1 MLKKDYKVAIL
12 CLVLEVSRQS
22 YYNYVSGR
30 SYNSHKKYNRPRHE
44 VRLEFIKNR
53 KRYGARRIAAALY
66 NDKAIKLSRQTVGKI
81 MREEGLKAIQ
91 PRSFVPRTTN
101 SKHGKRVCENLL
113 LGQPKPTQPNQVWV
127 SDITYMPLKDGK
139 WAYLS
144 AWQDLYTKKIVGW
157 QLEDNMRE
165 EMVREPLLKALL
177 KRNKKNAPLIIHSDR
192 GGQYLS
198 DNMKELVKTFTL
210 KQSMS
215 RADDPYDNATAESL
229 WSRLKAELDMPKK
242 GYENIEILRSILFE
256 YIEGYYN
263 RVRIHS
269 SLGYKTPVEFEENYY
284 KNAS

>member
-1 MLKKDYKVAIL
+1 MLKKDYKIAIL
-12 CLVLEVSRQS
+12 CLVFEVSRQS
-22 YYNYVSGR
+22 YYNYAAGR

-44 VRLEFIKNR
+44 IRLEFIKNM
-53 KRYGARRIAAALY
+53 KRYGARRIAAALA
-66 NDKAIKLSRQTVGKI
+66 NGKAIKLSRKTVGKL
-81 MREEGLKAIQ
+81 MKEEGLKAIQ
-91 PRSFVPRTTN
+91 PRSFVPRTTD

-113 LGQPKPTQPNQVWV
+113 LNQPKPTQPNQVWV

-165 EMVREPLLKALL
+165 EMVREPLLRALL
-177 KRNKKNAPLIIHSDR
+177 KRNKKNTPLIIHSDR

-242 GYENIEILRSILFE
+242 GYESIEVLRSILFE

-263 RVRIHS
+263 RLRIHS
-269 SLGYKTPVEFEENYY
+269 SLGYKTPVAFEENYY
-284 KNAS
+284 KKAS

>member
-1 MLKKDYKVAIL
+1 M
-12 CLVLEVSRQS
+12 
-22 YYNYVSGR
+22 
-30 SYNSHKKYNRPRHE
+30 
-44 VRLEFIKNR
+44 
-53 KRYGARRIAAALY
+53 KRYGARRIVAALA
-66 NDKAIKLSRQTVGKI
+66 NCKAIKLSRQTVGEI
-81 MREEGLKAIQ
+81 MKEEGLKAIQ

-113 LGQPKPTQPNQVWV
+113 LNQPKPTQPNQVWV

-165 EMVREPLLKALL
+165 DMVREPLVKALL
-177 KRNKKNAPLIIHSDR
+177 KRKKTELPLIIHSDR

-198 DNMKELVKTFTL
+198 DNMKEVVKNFTIN
-210 KQSMS
+210 QSMS

-242 GYENIEILRSILFE
+242 GYDSIEILRSILFE

-263 RVRIHS
+263 RLRLHS

-284 KNAS
+284 KKAS